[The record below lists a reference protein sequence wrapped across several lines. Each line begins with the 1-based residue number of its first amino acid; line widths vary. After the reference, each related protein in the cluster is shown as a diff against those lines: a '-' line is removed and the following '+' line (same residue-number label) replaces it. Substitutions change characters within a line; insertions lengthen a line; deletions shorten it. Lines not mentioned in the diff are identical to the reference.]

1 MYEQIKKLK
10 RSELLYREFL
20 YTTALYQRRPRRAML
35 CDNGKDF
42 VKIMIIS
49 ETASGS
55 TVIRLLDFNQ
65 KEAEKIVKRIEDDF
79 NLEVEVM

>member
-20 YTTALYQRRPRRAML
+20 YTCALYQRSPRRAML

-42 VKIMIIS
+42 VKIMVIS
-49 ETASGS
+49 EALNGN
-55 TVIRLLDFNQ
+55 TVVRLLDFNQ
-65 KEAEKIVKRIEDDF
+65 KDAEKIVKRIENDF